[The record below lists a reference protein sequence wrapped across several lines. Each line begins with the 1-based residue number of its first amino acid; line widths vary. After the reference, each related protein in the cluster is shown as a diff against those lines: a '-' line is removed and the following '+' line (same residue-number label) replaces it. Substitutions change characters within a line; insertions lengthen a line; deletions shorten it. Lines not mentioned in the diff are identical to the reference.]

1 MQARLPIILDTDPGI
16 DDAMA
21 MAYLA
26 ADPRVE
32 LMAITTVFGNAGV
45 TTTTR
50 NALYLRNRLGLAAP
64 VHRGADQPLDGPRGA
79 GAAHVHGHDGLGGL
93 GLSTGVEDGPAMMPA
108 HEAMVEAINR
118 RPGDVR
124 LLAIGP
130 LTNLALALRLDSSI
144 AAKVRE
150 VVVMGGAF
158 GGSGR
163 GGNVTPFAEANIHND
178 PRAAA
183 EVFAAQWPVRIVG
196 LDVTLDC
203 VLTSDQA
210 RQLAGAAGPVGQL
223 LWDISRDYEAM
234 YREADGLAG
243 CALHDVAAAVCL
255 LEPQLFTCDRTGVEV
270 SLEGSM
276 RGQTRA
282 VAVGPVHG
290 ICRAVRSAAVVD
302 TYLETLIRAAAV
314 VAGS

>member
-50 NALYLRNRLGLAAP
+50 NALYLRRRLGMSAP
-64 VHRGADQPLDGPRGA
+64 VHMGADQPIDGQRGP

-93 GLSTGVEDGPAMMPA
+93 GLSAGFKDGLASRPA
-108 HEAMVEAINR
+108 HEAMVEAVNQ
-118 RPGDVR
+118 RPGDIR

-130 LTNLALALRLDSSI
+130 LTNLALALRSDPSI
-144 AAKVRE
+144 AGKVRE

-178 PRAAA
+178 PLAAA
-183 EVFAAQWPVRIVG
+183 EVFAADWPVRIVG

-203 VLTSDQA
+203 VLTTDQA
-210 RQLAGAAGPVGQL
+210 HRLACTAGPVGQL

-234 YREADGLAG
+234 YREVDGLAG

-255 LEPQLFTCDRTGVEV
+255 LEPQLFTCDRTSVEV
-270 SLEGSM
+270 VRVGPM
-276 RGQTRA
+276 RGRTQA
-282 VAVGPVHG
+282 CAVGPVHG
-290 ICRAVRSAAVVD
+290 ICRAVRAAAVVD
-302 TYLETLIRAAAV
+302 TYLETVIRAAAL
-314 VAGS
+314 VAGR